1 MGSRFKLEKKILSL
15 KILLKT
21 YLYERITPSIQ
32 TILRSVNLELASNSS
47 KLSKHQ
53 EKILDF
59 GKWIPIYWKIIN
71 FHNFHDVLIS
81 FFLTNF
87 RFFFLLKLKLYWL
100 IRKVHRHTGIA
111 FLLATLI
118 RIQRAFMLQIRSE
131 GTIMLRNWI
140 LNSVNNF
147 LKWFNL
153 YPNLGV
159 YLITLIFVSINY
171 IFKSQGV
178 V

>member
-1 MGSRFKLEKKILSL
+1 M
-15 KILLKT
+15 
-21 YLYERITPSIQ
+21 YERITPSIQ

-59 GKWIPIYWKIIN
+59 GNFQWISIYWKIIN
-71 FHNFHDVLIS
+71 FHKFNDLLIS
-81 FFLTNF
+81 FLKTNF

-131 GTIMLRNWI
+131 GTIMLRNRI

-171 IFKSQGV
+171 IFKSQAV